1 MSEQSALSG
10 EELDF
15 IRHLYDTQ
23 LLGKSLHSPT
33 FTVDGGPLANAL
45 LGRLGQHAQL
55 SLEAQLGNYRMAFP
69 LQLVEDEMHNLQLE
83 LGAPSIFEDGVIR
96 RPWRLALPQPLYLL
110 DEHGATT
117 SLRVNEISPGSLLLS
132 QAAGDELPEQ
142 FCLWLPLPGHEPMVV
157 NGLHIRSAGPQQAA
171 YRLLLSHSEHS
182 ERIRQFIFE
191 QYRLRHPQLQIAG

>member
-1 MSEQSALSG
+1 MSEQSTLSG

-23 LLGKSLHSPT
+23 LSGKALHSPT

-83 LGAPSIFEDGVIR
+83 LGAPSIFEDGIIR
-96 RPWRLALPQPLYLL
+96 RPWRLALPQPLHLL
-110 DEHGATT
+110 DEHGAVT

-132 QAAGDELPEQ
+132 QEGDGELPEQ
-142 FCLWLPLPGHEPMVV
+142 FCLWLPLPGHEPMAI
-157 NGLHIRSAGPQQAA
+157 NGLRIRPVGSRQAA
-171 YRLLLSHSEHS
+171 YRLLLNHHEHR
-182 ERIRQFIFE
+182 ERVRQYIFE
-191 QYRLRHPQLQIAG
+191 QYRQRHPQLQVVG